1 MSPPQAA
8 PAAPADHP
16 PGANGA
22 PAPGGPPRPRK
33 VEAVESVTIRFAG
46 DSGDGMQLAGT
57 QFTNTSAL
65 AGNDVATF
73 PDFPAEIRAPAGTLA
88 GVSGFQVHFAAT
100 DIHTPGDALD
110 ALVVMNAAAL
120 KTNLR
125 DLKPGGVVVVNVE
138 GFGASDLDKAKY
150 TVSPLEDGTLAGYHV
165 VRVPVTKL
173 TREAVAECKLSTRE
187 ADRCKNFFAL
197 GLVYWMYERSL
208 EPTLKWIRDKF
219 GKNPQYVDA
228 NTRALKAG
236 YNYGETVEVMPVQ
249 YKVARAKI
257 PPGTY
262 RKITGNEAIVL
273 GLVAATRLAGKRL
286 VYASYPITPASS
298 VLEGLAELRR
308 FGVKTFQA
316 EDEIAAAGVAI
327 GASYG
332 GAVGV
337 TGTSGPG
344 VCLKSEAIGL
354 AVMTE
359 LPLVVVDVQ
368 RGGPSTGLPT
378 KTEQADLLQA
388 MFGRNGECP
397 VAIVAPRSPTDCF
410 DMAYEAVRIATRFM
424 CPVFLLSDGY
434 LANGS
439 EPWKM
444 PEPADLPKI
453 DIQHPTRPNS
463 DGWAGAGHENGTGEA
478 ARFLPYKRDEYLS
491 RPWAVPG
498 TPGLEHRIG
507 GIEKQDVTGNINYEP
522 GNHEHM
528 VHTRARKVENI
539 ALTIPDLE
547 VTGDADADLLVV
559 GWGGT
564 YGSITTAVERVRRK
578 GRKVAQAHLRYLNPM
593 PKNTAAVLKKYP
605 KILVPELNGGQL
617 CWLLRAKYLVPAE
630 GLNKV
635 QGRPFLVSEIEAAIE
650 KALGGPPT
658 AEVSSGW
665 LSEEFVD
672 TAGPVGG

>member
-1 MSPPQAA
+1 MIPENGSAGAAAPPQS
-8 PAAPADHP
+8 PGLNGHHP
-16 PGANGA
+16 
-22 PAPGGPPRPRK
+22 RR
-33 VEAVESVTIRFAG
+33 VEEVESITIRFAG

-65 AGNDVATF
+65 AGNDIATF

-88 GVSGFQVHFAAT
+88 GVSGFQVHFAST

-110 ALVVMNAAAL
+110 TLVVMNAAAL
-120 KTNLR
+120 KTNIR
-125 DLKPGGVVVVNVE
+125 DLQPGGILVVNSE
-138 GFGASDLDKAKY
+138 GFEKSDLMKAKY
-150 TVSPLEDGTLAGYHV
+150 AASPLEDGSLKGYKV
-165 VRVPVTKL
+165 IRVAVTKL
-173 TREAVAECKLSTRE
+173 TRASVADYKLSPRE

-219 GKNPQYVDA
+219 AKNPQYVNA
-228 NTRALKAG
+228 NTAALKAG

-249 YKVARAKI
+249 YKVAKAKI
-257 PPGTY
+257 SPGTY

-273 GLVAATRLAGKRL
+273 GMVAATQKAGKPL

-308 FGVKTFQA
+308 YGVKTFQA

-332 GAVGV
+332 GAVGM

-359 LPLVVVDVQ
+359 LPLIIVDVQ

-397 VAIVAPRSPTDCF
+397 AAIIAPQSPVDCF
-410 DMAYEAVRIATRFM
+410 DIAYEAVRIATRFM

-444 PEPADLPKI
+444 PAVDQLPPI
-453 DIQHPTRPNS
+453 DITYATGPNS
-463 DGWAGAGHENGTGEA
+463 DGWAGAAHENGADGEGGGKGT
-478 ARFLPYKRDEYLS
+478 FLPYRRDDMLA

-528 VHTRARKVENI
+528 VKTRAKKIENI

-547 VTGDADADLLVV
+547 VLGDADAGLLVA

-564 YGSITTAVERVRRK
+564 YGSITTAVERARRK
-578 GRKVAQAHLRYLNPM
+578 GLKVAQVHFRYLNPM

-617 CWLLRAKYLVPAE
+617 SWLLRAKYLAPAE
-630 GLNKV
+630 GLNKI
-635 QGRPFLVSEIEAAIE
+635 QGRPFLVSEIETAIE
-650 KALGGPPT
+650 KVAAART
-658 AEVSSGW
+658 DTVTESSW

-672 TAGPVGG
+672 RAIPLDRK

>member
-1 MSPPQAA
+1 MSSQHGSPGATAA
-8 PAAPADHP
+8 PTASPSQPA
-16 PGANGA
+16 GANGTS
-22 PAPGGPPRPRK
+22 PRPRK
-33 VEAVESVTIRFAG
+33 TEEVESITIRFAG

-65 AGNDVATF
+65 AGNDIATF

-125 DLKPGGVVVVNVE
+125 DLLPGGILVINSE
-138 GFGASDLDKAKY
+138 GFGASDLDKARYKAN
-150 TVSPLEDGTLAGYHV
+150 PLEDGTLKGYKV
-165 VRVPVTKL
+165 IKVPVTKL
-173 TREAVAECKLSTRE
+173 TRESVAEFKLSPRE

-219 GKNPQYVDA
+219 GKNPQYVNA
-228 NTRALKAG
+228 NTAALKAG
-236 YNYGETVEVMPVQ
+236 FNYGETVEVMPVQ
-249 YKVARAKI
+249 YKVAKAKI
-257 PPGTY
+257 TPGTY

-273 GLVAATRLAGKRL
+273 GLVAATQTAGKPL

-298 VLEGLAELRR
+298 VLEGLAEMRR
-308 FGVKTFQA
+308 YGVKTFQA

-332 GAVGV
+332 GAVGI

-359 LPLVVVDVQ
+359 LPLVIVDVQ

-397 VAIVAPRSPTDCF
+397 AAIIAPQSPTDCF

-439 EPWKM
+439 EPWKI
-444 PEPADLPKI
+444 PQADKLPKV
-453 DIQHPTRPNS
+453 DIAYATGPNGN
-463 DGWAGAGHENGTGEA
+463 GWTGPGHENGAEEA
-478 ARFLPYKRDEYLS
+478 SRFLPYKRDELLA
-491 RPWAVPG
+491 RPWAIPG

-528 VHTRARKVENI
+528 VRTRAKKIENI
-539 ALTIPDLE
+539 AQTIPDLA
-547 VTGDADADLLVV
+547 VTGDPDAALLVA

-564 YGSITTAVERVRRK
+564 YGSITTAVERCRK
-578 GRKVAQAHLRYLNPM
+578 RGLKVAQVHFRYLNPM
-593 PKNTAAVLKKYP
+593 PKNTAEVLKKFR
-605 KILVPELNGGQL
+605 KVLVPELNGGQL
-617 CWLLRAKYLVPAE
+617 SWLLRAKYLAPAD

-635 QGRPFLVSEIEAAIE
+635 QGRPFLVSEIESAIE
-650 KALGGPPT
+650 KAL
-658 AEVSSGW
+658 A
-665 LSEEFVD
+665 
-672 TAGPVGG
+672 